1 MENNTY
7 KVFQLMEYFITKYDY
22 ISFRVN
28 GLDKPDE
35 ILIASKTNP
44 DFQVIR
50 ITTASVGT
58 AYYDKGRLDT
68 YQMVIKQQF
77 NLPEVKILDV
87 HIGNET
93 VEGYDEFTTVC
104 IDSNYHSGLD
114 LSTIY
119 PGVYEVVHDVSDKEG
134 EIKNRVSNINN
145 TFLKL
150 KETAKKRPLYAKLK
164 DLHAPV
170 TMGTCVVCTVLFLIT
185 LFLSSKY
192 DIDTALIMMGAQ
204 YNTFTLGLHQV
215 YRLVLNGFLH
225 GSIMHLVFNL
235 MAFYYVGIGVER
247 RLKTK
252 KYLILL
258 LSGIVFSSLSAGI
271 ISANTITIGLSGA
284 IYCIFVYYIFSLVNS
299 GFINVRQLMPTIL
312 LNLMLNFIPGVSWQ
326 GHLGGA
332 VCGCLFYYLFNNKDN
347 KKSMI
352 ILVTSLLLIMN
363 VKYFGFT
370 NIQPLYIGSDVK
382 VVSAYKDLGLK
393 SYSDNISKR
402 LINVYQKGEK

>member
-1 MENNTY
+1 
-7 KVFQLMEYFITKYDY
+7 
-22 ISFRVN
+22 
-28 GLDKPDE
+28 
-35 ILIASKTNP
+35 
-44 DFQVIR
+44 
-50 ITTASVGT
+50 
-58 AYYDKGRLDT
+58 
-68 YQMVIKQQF
+68 MVIKQQF

-93 VEGYDEFTTVC
+93 VEGNDEFTTVC

-114 LSTIY
+114 LSNIY
-119 PGVYEVVHDVSDKEG
+119 PGVYDVVHDVSDKEG

-170 TMGTCVVCTVLFLIT
+170 TMWTCVICTVLFLIT

-225 GSIMHLVFNL
+225 GSIMHLVFNI

-258 LSGIVFSSLSAGI
+258 SSGIIFSALSAGI

-299 GFINVRQLMPTIL
+299 GFINVRQLMPTII

-347 KKSMI
+347 KSMI
-352 ILVTSLLLIMN
+352 VLVTSLLLIMN

-370 NIQPLYIGSDVK
+370 KVQPLYIGTDVK

-393 SYSDNISKR
+393 FYSDNISKR
-402 LINVYQKGEK
+402 LINVYQKGDSK